1 MLQSHNERQ
10 TRRNEM
16 RKANH
21 LFAYSPLGKRG
32 WVGFALC
39 ATVLFGCST
48 EQQSAALGR
57 LGDSVGRL
65 ADTALGQTRAAAGTI
80 RNPLGASAA
89 RELNV
94 FAKTTIGQLLTEA
107 DRLRAEEAA
116 QRAIEQREAAAQQ
129 AAAARNAQTDQQLR
143 ADLAKA
149 RTEAERA
156 RAEQRAAES
165 REAAL
170 REAMA
175 QTQGPTVGWKSE
187 KAGEVSGS
195 AQALG
200 PASVEGKTDCVQ
212 VREIAIIQGK
222 EVRQIANFC
231 RDPETG
237 GRVRVV

>member
-1 MLQSHNERQ
+1 MHK
-10 TRRNEM
+10 TY
-16 RKANH
+16 H
-21 LFAYSPLGKRG
+21 FFAYSSLTKRG
-32 WVGFALC
+32 GLLVVLY

-57 LGDSVGRL
+57 FSGSVGRL
-65 ADTALGQTRAAAGTI
+65 ADTALGQARAAVGTI
-80 RNPLGASAA
+80 RNPLGAAAA
-89 RELNV
+89 RELNM
-94 FAKTTIGQLLTEA
+94 FAKTTIGELLTEA
-107 DRLRAEEAA
+107 DRQRAQEAA

-129 AAAARNAQTDQQLR
+129 AAAVRNAKTEQQLR

-149 RTEAERA
+149 RSEAERA
-156 RAEQRAAES
+156 RAEERAAGA

-187 KAGEVSGS
+187 GGEVSGS

-200 PASVEGKTDCVQ
+200 PTSIEGKTDCVR

-222 EVRQIANFC
+222 EVRQVANFC

-237 GRVRVV
+237 GRVRVA